1 MQKFASRVAPRF
13 APKAINNGQMI
24 LQPKGMPIPTPGNN
38 FKPGMAISPAN
49 NNVFPQYEGERAGLS
64 FEEVQYFNRVEA
76 WKVRGY
82 TLPLSAGVV
91 NEFQID
97 ISGMA
102 WKLFGISFHS
112 ITFFD
117 NDPAMPQ
124 SVSLIVNEER
134 VIQTQPWTLFE
145 VKYMNYPFYPFER
158 YLSGSDNIILSI
170 NNPGAAQNVAC
181 SFYYR

>member
-1 MQKFASRVAPRF
+1 MDKFVRQRRLLKP
-13 APKAINNGQMI
+13 IQQIQNGQMV
-24 LQPKGMPIPTPGNN
+24 LKPHTMPINTPGANL
-38 FKPGMAISPAN
+38 KPGMAISPMN
-49 NNVFPQYEGERAGLS
+49 NNTFPQYPGERANKS

-82 TLPLSAGVV
+82 TLPLTAGVV

-97 ISGMA
+97 ISGLA
-102 WKLFGISFHS
+102 WKLFGISFHA
-112 ITFFD
+112 ITNWD
-117 NDPAMPQ
+117 DDAAMPQ

-158 YLSGSDNIILSI
+158 FLAGSDQILLSI
-170 NNPGAAQNVAC
+170 NNPGLAQNVAA